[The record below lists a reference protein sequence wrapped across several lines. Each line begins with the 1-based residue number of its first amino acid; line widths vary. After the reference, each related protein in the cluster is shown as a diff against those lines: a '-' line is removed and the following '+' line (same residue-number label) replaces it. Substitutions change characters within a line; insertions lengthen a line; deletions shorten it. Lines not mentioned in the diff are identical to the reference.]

1 MANPEHLA
9 KLKEGVEAWNKW
21 RKDNPEIKRDLTE
34 IDLRKADLGYAS
46 LTGAGLERANLTET
60 NLEGANFTGAG
71 NLEVEQ
77 LCQAKTLYKGQLDL
91 DLACTKLLE
100 SLSFILNSLYSILS
114 LPIIAKIPDN
124 IKLRIY

>member
-9 KLKEGVEAWNKW
+9 KLKKGVEAWNKW
-21 RKDNPEIKRDLTE
+21 RKDNPEIKRDLTEVDLTE

-46 LTGAGLERANLTET
+46 LTGAGLERANLTEA

-71 NLEVEQ
+71 NSEVEQ

-91 DLACTKLLE
+91 DLA
-100 SLSFILNSLYSILS
+100 
-114 LPIIAKIPDN
+114 
-124 IKLRIY
+124 

>member
-9 KLKEGVEAWNKW
+9 KFKEGVEAWNKW

-34 IDLRKADLGYAS
+34 IDLRKANLG
-46 LTGAGLERANLTET
+46 
-60 NLEGANFTGAG
+60 GANFTGTG

-91 DLACTKLLE
+91 DLA
-100 SLSFILNSLYSILS
+100 
-114 LPIIAKIPDN
+114 
-124 IKLRIY
+124 

>member
-9 KLKEGVEAWNKW
+9 KLKEGAEAWNKW

-34 IDLRKADLGYAS
+34 ADLAE
-46 LTGAGLERANLTET
+46 A

-91 DLACTKLLE
+91 DLA
-100 SLSFILNSLYSILS
+100 
-114 LPIIAKIPDN
+114 
-124 IKLRIY
+124 

>member
-34 IDLRKADLGYAS
+34 ADLTEIDLGK
-46 LTGAGLERANLTET
+46 ANLG
-60 NLEGANFTGAG
+60 GANFTGTG

-91 DLACTKLLE
+91 DLA
-100 SLSFILNSLYSILS
+100 
-114 LPIIAKIPDN
+114 
-124 IKLRIY
+124 

>member
-46 LTGAGLERANLTET
+46 LTGAGLERAN
-60 NLEGANFTGAG
+60 FTGAG

-91 DLACTKLLE
+91 DLA
-100 SLSFILNSLYSILS
+100 
-114 LPIIAKIPDN
+114 
-124 IKLRIY
+124 

>member
-9 KLKEGVEAWNKW
+9 KLKEGIEAWNKW
-21 RKDNPEIKRDLTE
+21 RKYNPEIKRDLKE
-34 IDLRKADLGYAS
+34 INLRKADLGYDS
-46 LTGAGLERANLTET
+46 LTGSGLERVNLTEA

-91 DLACTKLLE
+91 DLA
-100 SLSFILNSLYSILS
+100 
-114 LPIIAKIPDN
+114 
-124 IKLRIY
+124 

>member
-34 IDLRKADLGYAS
+34 ADLAE
-46 LTGAGLERANLTET
+46 A

-77 LCQAKTLYKGQLDL
+77 LCQAKILYKVQLDQTL
-91 DLACTKLLE
+91 EKQAMGKCPHLLE
-100 SLSFILNSLYSILS
+100 A
-114 LPIIAKIPDN
+114 PKDETGPG
-124 IKLRIY
+124 K